1 MISAAPGSNDMDD
14 RDDIVA
20 FDSPEAITA
29 MRRRHLELGLRMQR
43 VAIAALEELE
53 QKVAASKPLGL
64 TAEDAKTLFDAG
76 AKLEHAALGEKD
88 QDDDASISPKK
99 PN

>member
-1 MISAAPGSNDMDD
+1 MDD

-53 QKVAASKPLGL
+53 QKVAAGKPLGL
-64 TAEDAKTLFDAG
+64 TGEDAEKLLDAG
-76 AKLEHAALGEKD
+76 AKLEREAMGGDLD
-88 QDDDASISPKK
+88 SLKK